1 MALLCLDEICK
12 KVNQS
17 ISEAH
22 EIGEPLF
29 ALYYA
34 PILAKEG
41 KYSELDK
48 LTKVN
53 DYAAIFKYP
62 MAIQMKA
69 RNISGRN
76 FKDFLK
82 KVIIDSQAFES
93 CSEISEAIH
102 KFAVTTIGNTRKYQQ
117 ENGILENAIVSYCPI
132 VPYSQTLK
140 PQVLEEASD
149 ARLDEVPDFIS
160 EFPRRYCQALDSAQ
174 TVTILRDL
182 AINAPLAIIDTAGY
196 YCSGIGIAN
205 IYQDLR
211 WQDEKIQIAI
221 TYWGLISLL
230 TMDEPPQVNVVENI
244 WQGMDSLWATKPE
257 GKGIF
262 ESTINALMQDT
273 NINLD
278 PSALNTAQ
286 ESYSGWVAQYD
297 ENNPHR
303 YNEKDAEPSVDI
315 MKLISAFH
323 ARRGISTSAMATSYV
338 EAEWKDATIIG
349 VSAFSDDITLITFNN
364 ELIGIPFIDI
374 ADDHQIKVMCIN
386 RYGDIHEYTA
396 KSLPKPAVDSK
407 ADVQTDI
414 DGGE

>member
-12 KVNQS
+12 RINQS
-17 ISEAH
+17 LP
-22 EIGEPLF
+22 EIEEPLF

-41 KYSELDK
+41 KYTELDK

-69 RNISGRN
+69 RNISGRE

-82 KVIIDSQAFES
+82 EVIIDSQAFES
-93 CSEISEAIH
+93 CSKISEAIH
-102 KFAVTTIGNTRKYQQ
+102 KFAVATIGNTRKYQQ
-117 ENGILENAIVSYCPI
+117 ENSILENAIVSYCPI

-140 PQVLEEASD
+140 PQSLEGMTSANSNEN
-149 ARLDEVPDFIS
+149 PDFIT
-160 EFPRRYCQALDSAQ
+160 EFPSLYCHALDSAQ
-174 TVTILRDL
+174 RITILRGL
-182 AINAPLAIIDTAGY
+182 AISAPLAIIDTAGY
-196 YCSGIGIAN
+196 YCSGVGIAN

-211 WQDEKIQIAI
+211 WQDEKVQVAI
-221 TYWGLISLL
+221 MYWGLVSLL
-230 TMDEPPQVNVVENI
+230 TMDEPPQVDVVENI
-244 WQGMDSLWATKPE
+244 WQGMGSLWSTKPE
-257 GKGIF
+257 GKGAF
-262 ESTINALMQDT
+262 ESTFNALMQDT
-273 NINLD
+273 DINLD
-278 PSALNTAQ
+278 PAAVNVAQ
-286 ESYSGWVAQYD
+286 ESYSGWIAQYD
-297 ENNPHR
+297 EDNPHR

-338 EAEWKDATIIG
+338 ESEWKDAIIVG
-349 VSAFSDDITLITFNN
+349 VSAFSNDITLITFNN

-396 KSLPKPAVDSK
+396 NSLPKPAVDSK
-407 ADVQTDI
+407 ADAQTDI